1 MAFLSYLL
9 TFKFSQDPLET
20 LFSTIRASLGFNNNP
35 TVIQFTA
42 AFKKILLGAANRS
55 NYSNSSEGYY
65 KVLVQTNPKHCID
78 TILDHYEHDSDF
90 VDLYLSSNELQIT
103 TKK

>member
-1 MAFLSYLL
+1 MVSFSRSVAKSLEYLKSNYEEFKDCRHLSYLL

-20 LFSTIRASLGFNNNP
+20 LFSVIRASLGSNNNP

-55 NYSNSSEGYY
+55 RSYFSNCSEE
-65 KVLVQTNPKHCID
+65 L
-78 TILDHYEHDSDF
+78 TIKYWF
-90 VDLYLSSNELQIT
+90 KI
-103 TKK
+103 K